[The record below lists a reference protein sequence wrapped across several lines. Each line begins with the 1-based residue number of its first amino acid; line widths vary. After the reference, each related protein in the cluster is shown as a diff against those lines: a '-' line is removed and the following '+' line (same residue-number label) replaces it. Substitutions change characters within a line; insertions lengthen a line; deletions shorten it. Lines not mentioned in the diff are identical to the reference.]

1 MTKRNKMVLVAV
13 SVLLV
18 LLLPLVGACQGSSQ
32 TGDQNNQEQTELS
45 GTITESGSTS
55 VKPLVEEMA
64 AAFMQKHPKVQIE
77 IGGGGS
83 GKGVSDCAADIS
95 DIGAASRPVK
105 LSEQDMIPYP
115 IARDAVA
122 IVVNEAN
129 PIDELTMKQVAQIY
143 VGEISNWA
151 DLGWAEGG
159 EISVYCREKGSG
171 TLDCFVSNL
180 IKAVGYEEDQIID
193 EAERVDSNAG
203 MQAGAQGDE
212 SGIGFVSLGYV
223 QGLQVIKLDGI
234 EATMENCA
242 SGEYPVLRRLRLL
255 TKTCPDEPIK
265 SFIDFCRSDEGQ
277 QIAEELGYVPLNID

>member
-1 MTKRNKMVLVAV
+1 MTKRNKTALVTMSLMLVAILT
-13 SVLLV
+13 VL
-18 LLLPLVGACQGSSQ
+18 GACQAPSQ
-32 TGDQNNQEQTELS
+32 TPNAGNEEQTELS

-55 VKPLVEEMA
+55 VKPLAEEMA

-83 GKGVSDCAADIS
+83 GKGVSDCAAGIS

-122 IVVNEAN
+122 IVVNKAN
-129 PIDELTMKQVAQIY
+129 TVTELTMKQVAQIY
-143 VGEISNWA
+143 VGEISSWA
-151 DLGWAEGG
+151 ELGWADGG
-159 EISVYCREKGSG
+159 DITVYCREKGSG
-171 TLDCFVSNL
+171 TMDCFVSKL
-180 IKAVGYEEDQIID
+180 IEAVGYEEDEIID

-212 SGIGFVSLGYV
+212 SAIAFVSLGYV
-223 QGLQVIKLDGI
+223 QGLQAVKLEGI

-242 SGEYPVLRRLRLL
+242 SGEYPVLRKLDFL
-255 TKTCPDEPIK
+255 TKTCPDEPLK

-277 QIAEELGYVPLNID
+277 QIAEELGYVPLKLD